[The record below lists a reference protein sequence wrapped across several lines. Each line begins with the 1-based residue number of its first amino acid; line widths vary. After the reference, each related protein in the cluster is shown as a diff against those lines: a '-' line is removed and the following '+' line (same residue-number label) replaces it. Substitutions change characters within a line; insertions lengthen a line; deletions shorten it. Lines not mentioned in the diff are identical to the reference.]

1 MPSSQPENQ
10 LDSDLDN
17 ILANLAW
24 NGKYFDSGQEV
35 VNAGEV
41 IKAKE
46 AIDRLVTE
54 ARIDELQ
61 GSLVALTS
69 HAKPIRENA
78 IEHMENRIAELQSQL
93 TNKEEK

>member
-10 LDSDLDN
+10 LDNDLDN

-41 IKAKE
+41 IKAK
-46 AIDRLVTE
+46 L
-54 ARIDELQ
+54 
-61 GSLVALTS
+61 ALT
-69 HAKPIRENA
+69 NA
-78 IEHMENRIAELQSQL
+78 VKELVKETMPEPTSAFDGSEAQVFIIATDQYQANLLKAIGDE
-93 TNKEEK
+93 